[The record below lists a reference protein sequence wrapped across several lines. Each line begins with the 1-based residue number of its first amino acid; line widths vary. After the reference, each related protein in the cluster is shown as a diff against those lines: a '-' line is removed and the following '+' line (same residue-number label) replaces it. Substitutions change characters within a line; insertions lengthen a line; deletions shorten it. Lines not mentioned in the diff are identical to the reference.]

1 MDKLAALALMQ
12 EHHLAWETGNFG
24 PQPVWVPLN
33 GVVEEVGE
41 LFRSYLKIFQ
51 GIRGD
56 VAKHKA
62 DAKDAVGDILVF
74 TVSYCTKM
82 GLRMADIITQGDLG
96 DSPVD
101 EVWTPHQDGLFAVQ
115 KAAYRLVEAHITGLD
130 LEEVKARVY
139 GLITALSVFSNNY
152 LDGTEAL
159 DHLFL
164 AWDEVK
170 RREWKV
176 NPWNG
181 TSPAPAVD
189 DTKCIKCGADC
200 GFAMKGNICKGCS
213 VEDSPV
219 YSRPECIFNYC
230 NDPEACK
237 TSKSGCLNP
246 SRARIAP
253 PALAESPG
261 MDDHL
266 QAAKEAMTK
275 CGICGTDVGFTS
287 PCPRCRHTPDA
298 PYPNGKDGKGGGM
311 VLDPTLNPG
320 E

>member
-24 PQPVWVPLN
+24 PQPIWVPLN
-33 GVVEEVGE
+33 GVVEEAGE

-56 VAKHKA
+56 VSKHKH

-74 TVSYCTKM
+74 TLSYCTKM
-82 GLRMADIITQGDLG
+82 GLKMADILKERGPF
-96 DSPVD
+96 SSAPVD
-101 EVWTPHQDGLFAVQ
+101 EVWTPHQDGLFAIQ
-115 KAAYRLVEAHITGLD
+115 KAVYRLVEAHIEGLD
-130 LEEVKARVY
+130 IEEVKARVY
-139 GLITALSVFSNNY
+139 GLMVALQVFSDKF
-152 LDGTEAL
+152 LDGTHAL
-159 DHLFL
+159 DHMFM

-181 TSPAPAVD
+181 TTEKCNVVLREAGKAYPRTCALCGLGPCRNTPKAPEPS
-189 DTKCIKCGADC
+189 TKCCKCGADC
-200 GFAMKGNICKGCS
+200 GFAMVGNICKGCS
-213 VEDSPV
+213 VDASP
-219 YSRPECIFNYC
+219 SPA
-230 NDPEACK
+230 PK
-237 TSKSGCLNP
+237 T
-246 SRARIAP
+246 
-253 PALAESPG
+253 
-261 MDDHL
+261 
-266 QAAKEAMTK
+266 EAMTK
-275 CGICGTDVGFTS
+275 CLVCGTDVGFTS